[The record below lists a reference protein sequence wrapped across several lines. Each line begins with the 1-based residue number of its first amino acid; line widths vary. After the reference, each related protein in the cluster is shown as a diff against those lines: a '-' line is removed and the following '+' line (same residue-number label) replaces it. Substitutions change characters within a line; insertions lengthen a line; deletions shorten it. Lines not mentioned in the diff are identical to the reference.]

1 MKRDLLLIFVAM
13 ACMFMAG
20 CGKDQDNG
28 PQDDEEYLVELY
40 SFDYLEDRE
49 EEGLSGN
56 MNAYTLA
63 AGYDVPVNDLFSGT
77 VNVTV
82 ETFAGEPLLF
92 RVGKDID
99 NSFPYSVLTN
109 DMEQEYYQYTFG
121 TEYEWY
127 PIWTIVRHDFFRQI
141 IFNVTEDGEHEFRL
155 KFHQTEKDTTFYSPK
170 YRLRLKRVDRPAEA
184 EYPYYYAGKFEKIQ

>member
-1 MKRDLLLIFVAM
+1 MKRSLLLIFAAM

-20 CGKDQDNG
+20 CDKDQDNG

-63 AGYDVPVNDLFSGT
+63 VGYDVPVNKLFSGT

-92 RVGKDID
+92 RVD
-99 NSFPYSVLTN
+99 NSSYSVVTN
-109 DMEQEYYQYTFG
+109 EMGQENYQNTFG
-121 TEYEWY
+121 SEHEWY

-141 IFNVTEDGEHEFRL
+141 NFNVTEDGEHEFRL

>member
-1 MKRDLLLIFVAM
+1 MKRDLLFVFAAMLLI
-13 ACMFMAG
+13 AG

-56 MNAYTLA
+56 MNAYSLA
-63 AGYDVPVNDLFSGT
+63 IGYDVPVNDLFSGT

-92 RVGKDID
+92 RVD
-99 NSFPYSVLTN
+99 NSSCSVVTN
-109 DMEQEYYQYTFG
+109 AIGQKYYDHLFG
-121 TEYEWY
+121 VELEWY
-127 PIWTIVRHDFFRQI
+127 PIRTDVHHDFFRQI
-141 IFNVTEDGEHEFRL
+141 DFDVTEDGEHEFRL
-155 KFHQTEKDTTFYSPK
+155 KFHQTEKDTTFYSPR